1 MAKDLLRDLYL
12 NKQKE
17 LEKLTNSPFKTIGDE
32 LTTQGNDEGY
42 GFLFNAL
49 EFIDAEIHKPMAR
62 FFHYRDLPYLYAGG
76 AMELASFYK
85 SYYDVN
91 EDVPYGSG
99 ENGTLK
105 TVKVQ
110 LQKKST
116 RVQPFQYK
124 LKLGL
129 IDQLKSEK
137 IGIDY
142 MNMFEEGVLLV
153 HNKLKDQIA
162 YNGLPGLSDSYGLIN
177 NPNIATTT
185 STTAFASIGA
195 MELFNLINEAL
206 LNAAIAS
213 DLDERF
219 APDRVLLPT
228 SLFVLLSKPLAIA
241 GVGNDVAT
249 TGISLWRYLKDNL
262 ARSYATLGGDIDI
275 LPLPYLE
282 AAGANSKGRIVI
294 YNFNKDLVRGVV
306 GMELTRGATVID
318 AADGSINTFY
328 CAFEGEVQFVYE
340 APIRYIDS
348 AA

>member
-1 MAKDLLRDLYL
+1 MSMILKELYL

-17 LEKLTNSPFKTIGDE
+17 MEKLTSSPFKTVGDE
-32 LTTQGNDEGY
+32 LANAKDDGY
-42 GFLFNAL
+42 GFLYNAL

-85 SYYDVN
+85 SSYDISD
-91 EDVPYGSG
+91 DVPYGSG

-110 LQKKST
+110 LAKKTT
-116 RVQPFQYK
+116 RIQPFQYK

-129 IDQLKSEK
+129 IDQLKAEK

-142 MNMFEEGVLLV
+142 LNIFEEGVLLY
-153 HNKLKDQIA
+153 HNKLKDTIA
-162 YNGLPGLSDSYGLIN
+162 YNGLPGVNDSYGLIN
-177 NPNIATTT
+177 NPNITRT
-185 STTAFASIGA
+185 SSATAFKHIGA
-195 MELFNLINEAL
+195 MELFNLINTAL

-228 SLFVLLSKPLAIA
+228 SLFAVLSKPLAIA
-241 GVGNDVAT
+241 GVGSDVAT
-249 TGISLWRYLKDNL
+249 TGISLFRYLKDNL

-282 AAGANSKGRIVI
+282 TAGANSKGRIVI

-318 AADGSINTFY
+318 AGDGSINTFY
-328 CAFEGEVQFVYE
+328 CAFEGEPQFVYE

>member
-1 MAKDLLRDLYL
+1 MLRDLYL
-12 NKQKE
+12 NKQRE
-17 LEKLTNSPFKTIGDE
+17 IEKLTNSPFKTVGDE
-32 LTTQGNDEGY
+32 LTTSANDEGY
-42 GFLFNAL
+42 GFLYNAL
-49 EFIDAEIHKPMAR
+49 EYIDAEIHKPMAR
-62 FFHYRDLPYLYAGG
+62 FFHYRDLPYVYAGG

-85 SYYDVN
+85 SFYDID

-110 LQKKST
+110 LAKKTT
-116 RVQPFQYK
+116 RIQPFQYK

-142 MNMFEEGVLLV
+142 LNMFEEGVLLY

-162 YNGLPGLSDSYGLIN
+162 YNGLPGLTDSYGLIN
-177 NPNIATTT
+177 NPNIVSAT
-185 STTAFASIGA
+185 STTAFSAIGA
-195 MELFNLINEAL
+195 MELFDLINTAL
-206 LNAAIAS
+206 LNASIAA

-228 SLFVLLSKPLAIA
+228 SLFLVLSKPLAIA
-241 GVGNDVAT
+241 GVGDDVAT
-249 TGISLWRYLKDNL
+249 TGISLFRYLKDNL
-262 ARSYATLGGDIDI
+262 ARSYATINGNLDI

-282 AAGANSKGRIVI
+282 GAGANSTGRIVV
-294 YNFNKDLVRGVV
+294 YNYNKDLVRGVV

-348 AA
+348 HA

>member
-1 MAKDLLRDLYL
+1 MAEKILRDLYL
-12 NKQKE
+12 DKQAQF
-17 LEKLTNSPFKTIGDE
+17 EKLTNSPFRTIGDE
-32 LTTQGNDEGY
+32 LTVNTNDEGF

-62 FFHYRDLPYLYAGG
+62 FFRYRDIPELYAGG

-85 SYYDVN
+85 SYYDV
-91 EDVPYGSG
+91 DDTIPYGSG

-110 LQKKST
+110 LQKQTT

-142 MNMFEEGVLLV
+142 MNLFEEGVLLI
-153 HNKLKDQIA
+153 HNKLRDAIA
-162 YNGLPGLSDSYGLIN
+162 YTGLPGVTGSYGLIN
-177 NPNIATTT
+177 NPNIAKDT
-185 STTAFASIGA
+185 SVTAFSSIGA
-195 MELFNLINEAL
+195 MELFNLINESL
-206 LNAAIAS
+206 LDAAIAC

-219 APDRVLLPT
+219 APDRVLVPT
-228 SLFVLLSKPLAIA
+228 SLFVVLSKPLAIA
-241 GVGNDVAT
+241 GVGDDVAT
-249 TGISLWRYLKDNL
+249 TGISLFRYLKDNL

-282 AAGANSKGRIVI
+282 AAGANSHGRIVV
-294 YNFNKDLVRGVV
+294 YNYNKDLVRGVT

-318 AADGSINTFY
+318 PADGSINTFY
-328 CAFEGEVQFVYE
+328 CAFEGEVQFVYQ

-348 AA
+348 Y